1 MSKGKKA
8 IQIDKIELQK
18 VVDDLETANVFKNRS
33 ELWLAVQ
40 NTDFAKNCKPR
51 PLSYQVAMILA
62 QKFGIEPKTPKG
74 KKGRSPGE
82 GIPAEMRNAP
92 KKSRQLQPATI
103 QALENIIPID
113 KKQSYQNL
121 LNKAGTGS
129 LKALVQLKCLDCS
142 NYQKQEVK
150 LCPVNNCPLHAVRP
164 YQS

>member
-8 IQIDKIELQK
+8 IQVDKIELQK
-18 VVDDLETANVFKNRS
+18 VIDDLETTNVFKNRS

-40 NTDFAKNCKPR
+40 ETDFAKSCYPR
-51 PLSYQVAMILA
+51 PLSNQVAMMLA
-62 QKFGIEPKTPKG
+62 QKFGIEPKTVKG

-82 GIPAEMRNAP
+82 GVPAEMRAAP
-92 KKSRQLQPATI
+92 RKSRQLEPTTI
-103 QALENIIPID
+103 QALEDIIPSD

-121 LNKAGTGS
+121 LNKASKGS
-129 LKALVQLKCLDCS
+129 LKSLIQLKCLDCS

-150 LCPVNNCPLHAVRP
+150 MCPVNNCPLHPVRP